1 MLAVTGFELYG
12 LSYKNAV
19 LGTPGLLAYWPL
31 DELSGTV
38 ANDISGNGYN
48 AAYVGTPT
56 LGAASIETG
65 LTKSVSL
72 NGSSQ
77 YVEVATPPA
86 ALQIVNGSF
95 EGWWQPSVIPTAS
108 GTGGAIINN
117 SYTYPPGNNINVGL
131 GFDANTVGNNPGY
144 ATFGNYTASNTT
156 WYYITGTSNLV
167 ANTPYHMVGVN
178 DGTNLYLYIN
188 GVLVATGAANT
199 FTPTANAILMGAGD
213 NGGYLTGLLS
223 NVAMYSSY
231 LTAAQVLQHY
241 NAGIG

>member
-1 MLAVTGFELYG
+1 MLAVTGFELYTN
-12 LSYKNAV
+12 SYKNIV

-65 LTKSVSL
+65 LNKSVSL
-72 NGSSQ
+72 NGSTQ
-77 YVEVATPPA
+77 YVEIATPPA
-86 ALQIVNGSF
+86 ALQISEGSF
-95 EGWWQPSVIPTAS
+95 EGWWQPSVIPTAANA
-108 GTGGAIINN
+108 GGLILTTLYNGNN
-117 SYTYPPGNNINVGL
+117 SVNFAL
-131 GFDANTVGNNPGY
+131 GFEASTIETNPGY
-144 ATFGNYTASNTT
+144 GSFGYYNPNSWTAVN
-156 WYYITGTSNLV
+156 GTSDLV

-178 DGTNLYLYIN
+178 DGTDLYLYIN
-188 GVLVATGAANT
+188 GVLIGTTSAVSFTVTNTG
-199 FTPTANAILMGAGD
+199 IVMGLGN

-231 LTAAQVLQHY
+231 LTASQVLQHY